1 MRFLAVCLLCVAASA
16 RLRGSG
22 EGSGS
27 DDDVPKPAPANL
39 KVAGN
44 DDFRRGDFVQ
54 AGIKCRCNGAR
65 VGWGARVQRRE
76 GTWG

>member
-1 MRFLAVCLLCVAASA
+1 MRLFVVCLLCVAASA
-16 RLRGSG
+16 RLGGSG

-44 DDFRRGDFVQ
+44 DDFRRGDFTG
-54 AGIKCRCNGAR
+54 AGIK
-65 VGWGARVQRRE
+65 W
-76 GTWG
+76 